1 MKTRIMYIEQKG
13 GNLAGP
19 GRIGRVRYSDSG
31 KSLYYRKLH
40 LFRFQG
46 YKANY
51 FDETTHDEYWVS
63 GPRRDGNDSLYPAVI
78 EIDEDVR
85 EEYWGEIRG
94 LPERIGESSFSSSG
108 KYSRRLPK

>member
-1 MKTRIMYIEQKG
+1 MKTRIIYIEQKG
-13 GNLAGP
+13 DSLAGP

-31 KSLYYRKLH
+31 KSLYYRELH

-51 FDETTHDEYWVS
+51 FDEATHDEYWVS
-63 GPRRDGNDSLYPAVI
+63 GPRRDGEDSLYPAVI

-85 EEYWGEIRG
+85 EEYWREIRR
-94 LPERIGESSFSSSG
+94 LPERMEEATFMSSG
-108 KYSRRLPK
+108 N